1 MMSHRRSH
9 RLAARDAAIEAIK
22 YMAGASGL
30 TEAEKMAALSYA
42 SAKLAEA
49 TAHLTAAIHERHLA
63 DLKEDKA
70 LRTEQEIK
78 DAMSDIEASLE
89 ALLHD
94 AASVLE
100 DEEDG
105 EGEDEEDGEGED
117 EPED

>member
-1 MMSHRRSH
+1 MSYRRSH
-9 RLAARDAAIEAIK
+9 RVAARNAAVEAIK

-30 TEAEKMAALSYA
+30 TEAEKMAALSFA

-49 TAHLTAAIHERHLA
+49 TAHLTAAIHECHLA
-63 DLKEDKA
+63 ALKEDKD
-70 LRTEQEIK
+70 LLTEQEIK
-78 DAMSDIEASLE
+78 GAMADIEANLE
-89 ALLHD
+89 ALLYD
-94 AASVLE
+94 AALVMG